1 MKSYREPTLED
12 RVRWAR
18 DSAMQPIT
26 RMNRAERRTA
36 RGRIAVAQAEAKA
49 LAAENQVLR
58 EELQALKGS

>member
-1 MKSYREPTLED
+1 
-12 RVRWAR
+12 
-18 DSAMQPIT
+18 MQPIT